1 MKSFVSDSEVSH
13 MVASMKQKPGPQI
26 VFEETYKVL
35 GYSVCSK
42 MEFPVESS
50 AGTRLLMAY
59 LY

>member
-1 MKSFVSDSEVSH
+1 
-13 MVASMKQKPGPQI
+13 MVAPMKQKPGPQI